1 MDTFDAHE
9 PFAVALASLL
19 ARRSGAAHLTDDAA
33 QVGRLAL
40 WEATLTYNPRR
51 GTFKTWA
58 GTHVIS
64 AVTRYLRGERQ
75 QDALRLGKSPV
86 AAPSCPVETADLA
99 QAALKVMTARE
110 RAIMRAFYWEHRT
123 GAAVARE
130 LQVTVRRVAQV
141 KREALARARG
151 AAT

>member
-75 QDALRLGKSPV
+75 QEALRPGQAV

-110 RAIMRAFYWEHRT
+110 RGIMRAFYWEHRS
-123 GAAVARE
+123 GAAVAAE

-151 AAT
+151 AAK